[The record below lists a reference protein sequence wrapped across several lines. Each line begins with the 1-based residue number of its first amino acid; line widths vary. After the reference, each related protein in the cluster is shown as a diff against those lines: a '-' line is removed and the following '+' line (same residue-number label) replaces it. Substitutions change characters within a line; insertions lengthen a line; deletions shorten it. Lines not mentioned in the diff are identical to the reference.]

1 MRLLRHSTALI
12 AGLLMSA
19 SVMAADSYND
29 YHQDEPGYFAMVG
42 DLVIA
47 RPLLLG
53 VTLVGAGA
61 FLVSLPFSA
70 LGGNVGEAG
79 DLLASRRSP
88 HAAKVV
94 AQLEGGLGQRSRH
107 GRHTRKPP
115 RSPRL
120 VRGPSP
126 AKASRA
132 PSWRGGGQTTNDA
145 AQRAV
150 TSKPV

>member
-19 SVMAADSYND
+19 SVMAADSYNE

-70 LGGNVGEAG
+70 MGGNVGEAG
-79 DLLASRRSP
+79 HELVIRPAEETFVRCLGCSR
-88 HAAKVV
+88 V
-94 AQLEGGLGQRSRH
+94 GY
-107 GRHTRKPP
+107 GRKQQDE
-115 RSPRL
+115 
-120 VRGPSP
+120 VR
-126 AKASRA
+126 
-132 PSWRGGGQTTNDA
+132 
-145 AQRAV
+145 
-150 TSKPV
+150 

>member
-12 AGLLMSA
+12 AGLLMRA

-70 LGGNVGEAG
+70 MGGNVSEAG
-79 DLLASRRSP
+79 HELVIRPAEETFVRC
-88 HAAKVV
+88 
-94 AQLEGGLGQRSRH
+94 LGCTRAGY
-107 GRHTRKPP
+107 GRQQQEEIR
-115 RSPRL
+115 
-120 VRGPSP
+120 
-126 AKASRA
+126 
-132 PSWRGGGQTTNDA
+132 
-145 AQRAV
+145 
-150 TSKPV
+150 